1 MSRRGTASKQPNER
15 KKVEAL
21 MLGAGLCW
29 RCSLCI
35 QHGDG
40 ASALTLTELLSV
52 AANELAAVYE
62 KHICTQ
68 QRGERGGN
76 VIKGLSLN

>member
-1 MSRRGTASKQPNER
+1 MP
-15 KKVEAL
+15 
-21 MLGAGLCW
+21 GAGLCW
-29 RCSLCI
+29 RCSLYI

-40 ASALTLTELLSV
+40 ETAQTLLSV
-52 AANELAAVYE
+52 DANELAAVYE

>member
-1 MSRRGTASKQPNER
+1 MYVQ
-15 KKVEAL
+15 AL
-21 MLGAGLCW
+21 A
-29 RCSLCI
+29 
-35 QHGDG
+35 
-40 ASALTLTELLSV
+40 ELPSV

-62 KHICTQ
+62 NHICTQ